1 MIKTTADGIR
11 FLLEI
16 ATVVLLIIAGFNS
29 SDLVVK
35 LTVGVIAPVLGIL
48 FWGRFMAP
56 MSLHRLPTIGRV
68 ITEIPIFGGT
78 SLATYLL
85 TTHKTALIYG
95 GIALIDTLIEH
106 LIP

>member
-1 MIKTTADGIR
+1 MIKTIADGIR

-16 ATVVLLIIAGFNS
+16 ATVVFLIIAGFNS

-68 ITEIPIFGGT
+68 YNGST
-78 SLATYLL
+78 AYLGQRRWQR
-85 TTHKTALIYG
+85 IC
-95 GIALIDTLIEH
+95 
-106 LIP
+106 

>member
-1 MIKTTADGIR
+1 MIKTIADGIR

-35 LTVGVIAPVLGIL
+35 LTVGVIAPVL

-68 ITEIPIFGGT
+68 ITEILIFGGT

-85 TTHKTALIYG
+85 TTHKAALIYG

>member
-16 ATVVLLIIAGFNS
+16 ATVVLLIIAGLNS

-48 FWGRFMAP
+48 FGVGSWPQCRF
-56 MSLHRLPTIGRV
+56 TGCQQ
-68 ITEIPIFGGT
+68 
-78 SLATYLL
+78 LA
-85 TTHKTALIYG
+85 G
-95 GIALIDTLIEH
+95 
-106 LIP
+106 